1 MSVPRG
7 TFAGAEYRRRISPF
21 FGADGYK
28 PGKQLAGP
36 VAEEDNPARSRLRC
50 RGANPYPSRGNV
62 HVGRAELQR
71 FGRAQAGINAQGE
84 QC

>member
-7 TFAGAEYRRRISPF
+7 TFAGAEYRRRVSPF
-21 FGADGYK
+21 FGANGYET
-28 PGKQLAGP
+28 GKQLAGP
-36 VAEEDNPARSRLRC
+36 VGEEDNPACSRLRC
-50 RGANPYPSRGNV
+50 RGADAYPSRGDV

-71 FGRAQAGINAQGE
+71 FGRAQAGIHAQGE